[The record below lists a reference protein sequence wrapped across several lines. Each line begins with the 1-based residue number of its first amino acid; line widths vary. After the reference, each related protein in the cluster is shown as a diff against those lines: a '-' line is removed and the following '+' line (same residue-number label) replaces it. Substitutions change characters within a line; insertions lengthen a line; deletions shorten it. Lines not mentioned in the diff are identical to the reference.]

1 MEYRVQARNTAV
13 DSENRIHRD
22 DTAKQYG
29 FRGGLVPGVDV
40 YAYLTHAPAMAWGLD
55 WLTRGTMAARFLQ
68 PVYDGVRVR
77 IVATPDE
84 PDRELQ
90 LELLDPA
97 SDVCASADAA
107 LPVVRV
113 APPTLADMPDAPLPT
128 ARPPASAA
136 SLAVGTVL
144 GSLDV
149 GFRADRAEEYLSA
162 IGEQAPLYRAEGIAH
177 PGWLLRLANAILVAN
192 VELGPWIHVS
202 SVSTHFGVLRD
213 GQRVQTRAVVL
224 DEYERKGHRFVELD
238 VVMVADGERPVLRV
252 RHTAI
257 YEPRRR
263 VA

>member
-1 MEYRVQARNTAV
+1 MEYRVQARNTAI

-22 DTAKQYG
+22 DTAREYG

-40 YAYLTHAPAMAWGLD
+40 YAYLTHPPAVSWGLD
-55 WLTRGTMAARFLQ
+55 WLMHGTIAARFLQ
-68 PVYDGVRVR
+68 PVYDGVRVA

-84 PDRELQ
+84 PERELQ

-97 SDVCASADAA
+97 GDLCASADAA
-107 LPVVRV
+107 LPVVRI
-113 APPTLADMPDAPLPT
+113 APPTIDELPTAPLPT
-128 ARPPASAA
+128 IRPTASAS

-149 GFRADRAEEYLSA
+149 GFRADRAEEYLGD
-162 IGEQAPLYRAEGIAH
+162 IGEQATIYRTEAIAH
-177 PGWLLRLANAILVAN
+177 PGWLLRMANAILVAN

-202 SVSTHFGVLRD
+202 SSATHFGLVHD
-213 GQRVQTRAVVL
+213 GQRVQTHAVVV

-238 VVMVADGERPVLRV
+238 VVMVADSEYPVLRV